1 MPTIKKIEVSAA
13 LVDNFKFE
21 SKIRG
26 HRVIIDQP
34 PQGGGKD
41 EGPSPLEFAC
51 LSLSACVLTV
61 GQIVAK
67 QKRIRLKNFEV
78 RVESEIDSDGFM
90 GKSKENRVGFF
101 GYKVIAKIDAD
112 ISLEEKKAFLE
123 EVDHRCPISENLQNN
138 TPVTVELEE

>member
-21 SKIRG
+21 SKIRN
-26 HRVIIDQP
+26 HRIIIDQP

-51 LSLSACVLTV
+51 LSLAACVLTV

-67 QKRIRLKNFEV
+67 QKRIKLRNFDV
-78 RVESEIDSDGFM
+78 RVESEVDSDGFM

-101 GYKVIAKIDAD
+101 GYKIIAKIDAD